1 MSKNK
6 LIEEIDK
13 QIRNLK
19 NQYIIHIILIIL
31 GIILCLS
38 IVGFV
43 IGLILI
49 LCGAIGLSKSTKKV
63 SDLNLKK
70 AETL

>member
-1 MSKNK
+1 
-6 LIEEIDK
+6 
-13 QIRNLK
+13 
-19 NQYIIHIILIIL
+19 
-31 GIILCLS
+31 LCLS